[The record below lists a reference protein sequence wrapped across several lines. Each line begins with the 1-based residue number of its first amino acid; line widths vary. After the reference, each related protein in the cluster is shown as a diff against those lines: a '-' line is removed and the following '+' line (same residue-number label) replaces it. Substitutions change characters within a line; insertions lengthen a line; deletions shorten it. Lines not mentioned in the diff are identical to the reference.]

1 LFQIIIN
8 QAGLSLGEIEAINNL
23 FSNYYITENIID
35 YDYEFASI
43 LEIQFIK
50 DKNLEFF
57 DFISI
62 EKWSILIEIIK
73 NIKKEGGERA

>member
-57 DFISI
+57 DFI
-62 EKWSILIEIIK
+62 
-73 NIKKEGGERA
+73 